1 MKEKSRIIISDSLI
15 ADVRSIIEKGRR
27 HAFAVAGQTAI
38 MTYWNVG
45 RRIVEEE
52 QQGNSRAGYGK
63 GLMAKG
69 LFPLSRTN
77 LLLNMAQGMVGV
89 TWRIIVNST

>member
-52 QQGNSRAGYGK
+52 QQGNSRAGY
-63 GLMAKG
+63 AKG